1 MTSSQTL
8 LSAVVAVTALHILI
22 SFILFLGSMS
32 NLGQGKLEDKERK
45 SFTLTSGIFWLI
57 SLIACITILVLV
69 VLVKPK
75 NEKTPCPIQLSQP
88 GDSDRADIEEFINV
102 MQEEFPNQIPNFDS
116 SRTYLVVTG
125 FYKQHLSPDHPVIP
139 TPSPSSQP
147 QISENKKQ
155 NETMNLK
162 DKKEVITDLSDIIK
176 NTEHVPIGY
185 IQDNVIYG
193 LGGQT
198 MFNIE

>member
-1 MTSSQTL
+1 MTNSQTL
-8 LSAVVAVTALHILI
+8 LSAVVAVSALHILI

-57 SLIACITILVLV
+57 SLLACITILVLV

-102 MQEEFPNQIPNFDS
+102 MQEEFPDQIPNFDS

-125 FYKQHLSPDHPVIP
+125 FYKQHLSPDHPVLP
-139 TPSPSSQP
+139 TPSSQP
-147 QISENKKQ
+147 QISENKIQ

-162 DKKEVITDLSDIIK
+162 DKEKVINDLTDIIK
-176 NTEHVPIGY
+176 NIEHVPIGY

-198 MFNIE
+198 MFNVK